1 MNVFHDVAF
10 PVLILAW
17 ILMLS
22 YWIYLE
28 RLGSKVLKD
37 KGYEAWVKISD
48 RHELQVVAMLM
59 IFNLLA
65 VVVVCIYGP
74 N

>member
-1 MNVFHDVAF
+1 MDVILDVAF
-10 PVLILAW
+10 PGLILTW
-17 ILMLS
+17 ILMLF

-28 RLGSKVLKD
+28 RLESKVLKD

-48 RHELQVVAMLM
+48 RHEPQMVAMLL

>member
-1 MNVFHDVAF
+1 MDVILDVAF
-10 PVLILAW
+10 PGLILTW
-17 ILMLS
+17 ILMLF

-28 RLGSKVLKD
+28 RLESKVLKD

-48 RHELQVVAMLM
+48 RHEPQMVAMLM

>member
-1 MNVFHDVAF
+1 MDVIFDVAF
-10 PVLILAW
+10 PGLILTW
-17 ILMLS
+17 ILMLF

-28 RLGSKVLKD
+28 RLESKVLKD

-48 RHELQVVAMLM
+48 RHEPQMVAMLL